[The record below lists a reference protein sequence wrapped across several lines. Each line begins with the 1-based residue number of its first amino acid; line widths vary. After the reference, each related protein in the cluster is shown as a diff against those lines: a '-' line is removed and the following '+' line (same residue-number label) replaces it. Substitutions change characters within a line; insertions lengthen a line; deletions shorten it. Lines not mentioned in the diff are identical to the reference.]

1 MWIPQKIPFN
11 AATISEVNSTAI
23 DLFFTLTFM
32 AKETQD
38 YAPLQKRV
46 EIHLRWLIVHVLDLA
61 FQLDNLPTHELG
73 VVQRGKVSVV
83 VMDSRLSSV
92 PSHVKFSRIFQSVN

>member
-1 MWIPQKIPFN
+1 MCIPQKIPFN
-11 AATISEVNSTAI
+11 TATISEVNSTAI

-46 EIHLRWLIVHVLDLA
+46 EIHLR
-61 FQLDNLPTHELG
+61 
-73 VVQRGKVSVV
+73 
-83 VMDSRLSSV
+83 
-92 PSHVKFSRIFQSVN
+92 